1 MPISQTSPGLW
12 SLEYWS
18 TPRTLFRIE
27 NKGRWVKKRP
37 NDGNDRYVK
46 PDIKWD
52 LPDFFLDSY
61 LIPILSKITKLVLIY
76 IAKVLVSVIDL
87 RSVTDFRLGRP
98 RSDRHIIK
106 FTSSVYMRM
115 SFETNS
121 YI

>member
-1 MPISQTSPGLW
+1 M
-12 SLEYWS
+12 
-18 TPRTLFRIE
+18 
-27 NKGRWVKKRP
+27 KKRAN

-87 RSVTDFRLGRP
+87 RSVADFTLGRP
-98 RSDRHIIK
+98 RRDHQIIK
-106 FTSSVYMRM
+106 FTSSVYM